1 MTGRFPEGRGIS
13 GGLRR
18 RLDVGGKLVIGVGN
32 PYRGDDGVGPAVAR
46 AVADLAPE
54 TVAVLEYGGEGAGLA
69 EMWTGM
75 DTVILVDAVSS
86 GGTPGTVHR
95 FDARETPI
103 PVGLLHH
110 SSHAFGVAEAVE
122 LARAVGRL
130 PPRLIVYG
138 IVGERFAPGSGLTG
152 AVEGAVPR
160 VVDRIVRDVQAV
172 ARRTG

>member
-1 MTGRFPEGRGIS
+1 MTG
-13 GGLRR
+13 R
-18 RLDVGGKLVIGVGN
+18 RLDVGGMLVIGVGN

-54 TVAVLEYGGEGAGLA
+54 AVAVLEHGGEGAGLV

-138 IVGERFAPGSGLTG
+138 VVGERFATGNGLTG
-152 AVEGAVPR
+152 AVEG
-160 VVDRIVRDVQAV
+160 VVQEVVERIVRDVQAV